1 MSVSDLNYWFYVSL
15 LDSNQNY
22 TSEAI
27 DAVVD
32 EYEEKLNELQLEQQC
47 MANRSNLNNNVWL
60 IGVNMRTIEFRGE
73 KFDTSHGTPFDRGS
87 ADSYYRRAENPH
99 YYPEGSYVGKR
110 IESKDMSMYELRA
123 YFAGYEYNEKFGDKK
138 DWS

>member
-1 MSVSDLNYWFYVSL
+1 MRTIEFRGEKFD
-15 LDSNQNY
+15 
-22 TSEAI
+22 TS
-27 DAVVD
+27 
-32 EYEEKLNELQLEQQC
+32 
-47 MANRSNLNNNVWL
+47 
-60 IGVNMRTIEFRGE
+60 MRTIEFRGE

-110 IESKDMSMYELRA
+110 VESKDMSMYELRA